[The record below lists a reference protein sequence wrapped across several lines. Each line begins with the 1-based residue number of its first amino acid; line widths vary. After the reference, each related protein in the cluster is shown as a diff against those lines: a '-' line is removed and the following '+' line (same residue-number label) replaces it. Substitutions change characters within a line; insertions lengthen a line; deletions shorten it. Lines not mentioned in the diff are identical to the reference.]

1 MNPIVTYSLAD
12 GIATITMDDGKA
24 NAMSVRM
31 LDAINKALDQAL
43 IDQAVVVLTGRAGM
57 FSAGFDLSVFK
68 SDPAQLFDMLK
79 AGALLSERI
88 LSFPNPIVIA
98 SSGHAVAMG
107 SFLLLSADVRLGI
120 NEGAKVQANEVQ
132 IGLTLPYFAIE
143 MCRQRL
149 SPAHFSLT
157 GITANPYTP
166 VEALSAGFFDELVS
180 AEALMDTARIRATR
194 LQSLNREAFTATKLR
209 LRQISL
215 QLLRSAIEKDLSDW
229 AARFQK
235 S

>member
-132 IGLTLPYFAIE
+132 IGLTLP
-143 MCRQRL
+143 R
-149 SPAHFSLT
+149 
-157 GITANPYTP
+157 
-166 VEALSAGFFDELVS
+166 D
-180 AEALMDTARIRATR
+180 
-194 LQSLNREAFTATKLR
+194 
-209 LRQISL
+209 
-215 QLLRSAIEKDLSDW
+215 
-229 AARFQK
+229 
-235 S
+235 